1 MKEQETPF
9 TLLQPNKNKSD
20 DKAKGKV
27 DESEQV
33 QHVQGNEA
41 VEEEKQEQE
50 EVLEGKDSSEAS
62 EGKKL
67 FEKTPEGK
75 SEEEEGA
82 ESGEGG
88 EGEEQ
93 PEVEVE
99 VSDNIHRPVAE
110 LLKENKYLPEDFE
123 IGDDL
128 DPDKLEEE
136 VISHYREKVESRIKG
151 EVAKDL
157 RKHGVDPQLAEINR
171 IKSYGVTDQDLK
183 KLQVFN
189 HNANIDI
196 DSEAENYEEVIEGLG
211 KQYFKFRGIDEADI
225 EDYVATDMS
234 KYDLDELL
242 NKYKSDFAKKGKEVQ
257 KTIQTRIQEGK
268 QQEQEREAQQK
279 EEIRKKLDSGELDGR
294 KYTKDQI
301 SYIRESLTEPT
312 ERIKDED
319 GNTVKVTR
327 LEKLRTELSQDPEKE
342 LRLIADYLLGY
353 DHQDNE
359 ETGKVKGKRSFMN
372 SLNQAIS
379 VKTKQGNGS
388 EDITKKLFE
397 PLK

>member
-1 MKEQETPF
+1 MTDQETPF

-20 DKAKGKV
+20 EKSKPESKV

-33 QHVQGNEA
+33 QHVQGDPA
-41 VEEEKQEQE
+41 VEEKEQEQE
-50 EVLEGKDSSEAS
+50 EVLEKENTGSESSED
-62 EGKKL
+62 KKL
-67 FEKTPEGK
+67 FEKTPESK
-75 SEEEEGA
+75 EDEQSEQEEE
-82 ESGEGG
+82 
-88 EGEEQ
+88 Q
-93 PEVEVE
+93 VEVEVE

-128 DPDKLEEE
+128 NPEELEEK
-136 VISHYREKVESRIKG
+136 VISHYRQKVESRIKG
-151 EVAKDL
+151 EVARDL
-157 RKHGVDPQLAEINR
+157 RKYGVDPQLAEINR
-171 IKSYGVTDQDLK
+171 IKSYGVTDQDLQ

-189 HNANIDI
+189 HNANIEI
-196 DSEAENYEEVIEGLG
+196 DSEADNYEEVIEGLG

-257 KTIQTRIQEGK
+257 KKIKTRIQEGK
-268 QQEQEREAQQK
+268 EQEGQREQQQK

-301 SYIRESLTEPT
+301 SFIKESLTEPT

-319 GNTVKVTR
+319 GNTLKVTR
-327 LEKLRTELSQDPEKE
+327 LEKLRSELSKNPEKE

-353 DHQDNE
+353 DHQANE

-372 SLNQAIS
+372 SLNQAIN
-379 VKTKQGNGS
+379 VKTKRGG
-388 EDITKKLFE
+388 EKGKDITKELFE